1 MLEDLRDTEAD
12 LFDESE
18 APEEGE
24 AEAALPEPRDSWGM
38 TPVQRFVLAVMFL
51 MMICLL
57 GSMCLLVTERV
68 WLPWM

>member
-1 MLEDLRDTEAD
+1 MFEDLRDADAD

-18 APEEGE
+18 APEEE
-24 AEAALPEPRDSWGM
+24 QPAAVAEPRDAWGL

-51 MMICLL
+51 MMVCLL
-57 GSMCLLVTERV
+57 GSMALLVTERV